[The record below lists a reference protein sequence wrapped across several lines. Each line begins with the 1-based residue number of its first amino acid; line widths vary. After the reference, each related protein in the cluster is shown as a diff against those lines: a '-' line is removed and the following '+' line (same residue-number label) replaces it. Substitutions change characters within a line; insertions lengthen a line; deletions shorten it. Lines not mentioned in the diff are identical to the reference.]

1 MGGKFSDHAAF
12 CHTPE
17 LSIALLYGEH
27 SRTHLP
33 VDLIIHIIPVHDA
46 VFVFLRH
53 TVSNEGLEYLALVIT
68 EAVTLQFCAGVLDV
82 APFVPL
88 IEIGCKGH
96 IQLHSGGLRRQDG
109 KTVLSDD

>member
-1 MGGKFSDHAAF
+1 M
-12 CHTPE
+12 
-17 LSIALLYGEH
+17 
-27 SRTHLP
+27 
-33 VDLIIHIIPVHDA
+33 HDA

-88 IEIGCKGH
+88 IEIGCKG
-96 IQLHSGGLRRQDG
+96 IYNFIVVGSGGQDSEA
-109 KTVLSDD
+109 VLSNDQGQTAAIVPFHMELPASSMFSSVPMVPDGTGW